1 MSGEAGARRPHRP
14 VEGDPPTVDEYRA
27 LMGLYPTGVTVV
39 TSMGGRG
46 PAGITVN
53 AIASLSLDPIL
64 LMVGFGV
71 QSRTL
76 AVVRE
81 AGRFAVNIL
90 ARDQEAVSRLFASKL
105 PERQKFAD
113 VPYELVH
120 GVPILDGGVAFLV
133 CDTHAFH
140 PGGDHLVVVGGVV
153 AMGPEHTGR
162 KPLLFYRG
170 TYRGLGSEDEES
182 PPGT

>member
-76 AVVRE
+76 AVATPPRE
-81 AGRFAVNIL
+81 
-90 ARDQEAVSRLFASKL
+90 SK
-105 PERQKFAD
+105 
-113 VPYELVH
+113 
-120 GVPILDGGVAFLV
+120 
-133 CDTHAFH
+133 
-140 PGGDHLVVVGGVV
+140 
-153 AMGPEHTGR
+153 
-162 KPLLFYRG
+162 
-170 TYRGLGSEDEES
+170 S
-182 PPGT
+182 

>member
-1 MSGEAGARRPHRP
+1 VSGEAGARRPHRP

-39 TSMGGRG
+39 TSMSGRG
-46 PAGITVN
+46 PAGMTVN

-120 GVPILDGGVAFLV
+120 GVPCLDGGVAFLV

-140 PGGDHLVVVGGVV
+140 PGGDHLVAVGGVV

>member
-1 MSGEAGARRPHRP
+1 VSGEAGARRPHRP